1 MSDRA
6 IPNQAL
12 LDFSNRKLLSPV
24 PKKLY
29 ESAQV
34 YFSKKELDLL
44 QTAYNVA
51 FEAHKDQFRKEGS
64 AYITHPVAVAMIL
77 IELHLD
83 IETVCAGLMHDVL
96 EDSFI
101 KKSYLEKLFGKD
113 VVAIV
118 DGVSNLNK
126 LDFDSIEDRNA
137 NNLQKMALAMSKDI
151 RVIIVKLCDRLH
163 NMRTI
168 EFLPREKQI
177 RKSIETIDLYG
188 PIAIRIG
195 MQNIRIELED
205 LAFKC
210 IHPMR
215 ARMLE
220 SAIKQAVG
228 GRQRIISKLRKQ
240 FKYHLKNNDILA
252 TVQGRQKSLYSIY
265 RKIKHKKKP
274 FSEIL
279 DVYAFRVIVNS
290 VDDAYRSLGIIHNVH
305 KPIGKKFKDYIAIP
319 KSNGYQ
325 AIHTSLIALDGVP
338 IEVQI
343 QTKSMEIIA
352 ENGISAHWS
361 YKTKDNVTSES
372 MGAKKWIESFTDLNK
387 ASADTHEFVEAIKTD
402 LVYDEVYVFTP
413 AGRIVNLKSGSTPI
427 DLAYE
432 LHTDLGNHAVACKVN
447 RKYAPLNIRLENGQ
461 SIEII
466 TSDKQEVSPDWLNF
480 VVTSKA
486 RSSIRLALRN
496 QKISQSRK
504 AGKLMLESELKRGGV
519 TLDQYRGSK
528 MSRILEMIGVK
539 SLNELLTDLG
549 SGKKTGALVA
559 ERFFSG
565 LKIRK
570 NKNPK
575 LKAMVLSDHQ
585 IEGVSVIYAKCCMPI
600 HGDPITAHSDTDR
613 GIVIH
618 HARCR
623 QVAPHRS
630 HNISSR
636 YFPAMWGSDRK
647 ELHYIGHLK
656 IHAEDRPG
664 ILADIASV
672 FTKSNLNIVNIQ
684 SRDIDAMIIE
694 FVVEVE
700 VLNTDSLNKLMVKL
714 RSLRYVT
721 SCSRIVN
728 DTKTKNEKT
737 NFYK

>member
-6 IPNQAL
+6 IPNQVL

-29 ESAQV
+29 ESAKL

-64 AYITHPVAVAMIL
+64 AYITHPVAVASIL

-126 LDFDSIEDRNA
+126 LDFDSLEDRNA

-210 IHPMR
+210 MHPMR

-265 RKIKHKKKP
+265 RKIKNKKKP

-290 VDDAYRSLGIIHNVH
+290 VDDAYRSLGVIHNVH

-361 YKTKDNVTSES
+361 YKTKDNATSDS

-387 ASADTHEFVEAIKTD
+387 ASADTYEFVEAIKTD

-432 LHTDLGNHAVACKVN
+432 LHTDLGNHAVACRVN

-466 TSDKQEVSPDWLNF
+466 TSEKLEVSPDWLNF

-559 ERFFSG
+559 ERFFSA
-565 LKIRK
+565 LNIRK
-570 NKNPK
+570 NKNLK

-623 QVAPHRS
+623 QVVPHRS
-630 HNISSR
+630 HNVSSR
-636 YFPAMWGSDRK
+636 YFPAMWGSDSK
-647 ELHYIGHLK
+647 ELHYKAHVK
-656 IHAEDRPG
+656 IHAEDKPG

-694 FVVEVE
+694 FIVEVE

-714 RSLRYVT
+714 RSLRFVT

>member
-6 IPNQAL
+6 LSNQVL
-12 LDFSNRKLLSPV
+12 LDFSNRKLLSPI

-29 ESAQV
+29 VSAKS

-44 QTAYNVA
+44 HTAYNISK
-51 FEAHKDQFRKEGS
+51 EAHKDQFRKEGS
-64 AYITHPVAVAMIL
+64 PYITHPVAVASIL
-77 IELHLD
+77 IELNLD

-96 EDSFI
+96 EDSFF
-101 KKSYLEKLFGKD
+101 KKSYLEKLFGKEI
-113 VVAIV
+113 VGIV

-177 RKSIETIDLYG
+177 SKSRETLDLYG

-205 LAFKC
+205 LAFRC
-210 IHPMR
+210 MHPMR
-215 ARMLE
+215 ASMLE
-220 SAIKQAVG
+220 SAVKQAVG
-228 GRQRIISKLRKQ
+228 GRKKIISKLRKQ
-240 FKYHLKNNDILA
+240 FKHHLKHSNILA

-265 RKIKHKKKP
+265 RKIKNKKKP

-290 VDDAYRSLGIIHNVH
+290 VDDVYRSLGVIHNIH

-361 YKTKDNVTSES
+361 YKTKDKVSSES
-372 MGAKKWIESFTDLNK
+372 IGAKKWIESFTDLNK
-387 ASADTHEFVEAIKTD
+387 ASIDTHEFVEAIKTD
-402 LVYDEVYVFTP
+402 LIYDEVYVFTP
-413 AGRIVNLKSGSTPI
+413 AGMIVNLKAGSTPI

-432 LHTDLGNHAVACKVN
+432 LHTELGNKAIACKVN
-447 RKYAPLNIRLENGQ
+447 RRYAPLNIRLENGQ

-466 TSDKQEVSPDWLNF
+466 TSDDNAVSPEWLNF

-486 RSSIRLALRN
+486 RSSIRSALRQ

-504 AGKLMLESELKRGGV
+504 VGKFMLESELKRGGV
-519 TLDQYRGSK
+519 SLDQYRGSR
-528 MSRILEMIGVK
+528 MSRILEVLGVK

-559 ERFFSG
+559 ERFFSA
-565 LKIRK
+565 LRIKK
-570 NKNPK
+570 NKSIKIKPMI
-575 LKAMVLSDHQ
+575 LKNHQ
-585 IEGVSVIYAKCCMPI
+585 IEGVSVIYAKCCMPV

-618 HARCR
+618 HSRCR
-623 QVAPHRS
+623 QVFAHRS
-630 HNISSR
+630 HKFSPR
-636 YFPAMWGSDRK
+636 YFPAMWGINTK
-647 ELHYIGHLK
+647 ELHYKGHLK
-656 IHAEDRPG
+656 IHAEDKPG

-672 FTKSNLNIVNIQ
+672 FTRSNLNIVNIQ
-684 SRDIDAMIIE
+684 SRDIDSMIIE

-700 VLNTDSLNKLMVKL
+700 VLNTESLNKLMVKL
-714 RSLRYVT
+714 RTLRHVT

-728 DTKTKNEKT
+728 DAKSKNEKA
-737 NFYK
+737 NLYK

>member
-1 MSDRA
+1 MSDRVV
-6 IPNQAL
+6 PNQAL
-12 LDFSNRKLLSPV
+12 LDFSNRKLLSPI

-29 ESAQV
+29 ESAKA
-34 YFSKKELDLL
+34 YFPKKDLDLL

-64 AYITHPVAVAMIL
+64 AYITHPVAVASIL
-77 IELHLD
+77 IELNLD

-113 VVAIV
+113 IVAIV

-126 LDFDSIEDRNA
+126 LDFNSIEERNA

-177 RKSIETIDLYG
+177 RKSIETLELYG
-188 PIAIRIG
+188 PIAIRVG
-195 MQNIRIELED
+195 MQNIRVELED
-205 LAFKC
+205 LAFRC

-220 SAIKQAVG
+220 SAVKQAMG
-228 GRQRIISKLRKQ
+228 GRKRIISKLRKE
-240 FKYHLKNNDILA
+240 FKHHLKANDVTA
-252 TVQGRQKSLYSIY
+252 TVKGRQKSLSSIY
-265 RKIKHKKKP
+265 AKIKNKKKP

-290 VDDAYRSLGIIHNVH
+290 VDDVYRALGIIHNIC
-305 KPIGKKFKDYIAIP
+305 KPIGSRFKDYIAIP
-319 KSNGYQ
+319 KTNGYQ
-325 AIHTSLIALDGVP
+325 ALHTSLIALDGIP

-352 ENGISAHWS
+352 QNGIAAHWS
-361 YKTKDNVTSES
+361 YKTKDSVSS
-372 MGAKKWIESFTDLNK
+372 DLIGAKKWIESFVDLK
-387 ASADTHEFVEAIKTD
+387 EASKDSHEFVEAIKTD
-402 LVYDEVYVFTP
+402 LIYDEVYVFTP

-427 DLAYE
+427 DFAYE
-432 LHTDLGNHAVACKVN
+432 LHTDLGNKAIACKVN
-447 RKYAPLNIRLENGQ
+447 RKFAPLNIRLENGQ

-466 TSDKQEVSPDWLNF
+466 PSDKLEVSPDWLNF

-486 RSSIRLALRN
+486 RSSIRHALRQ
-496 QKISQSRK
+496 QKISQARK

-519 TLDQYRGSK
+519 TLDEYRGSRLSK
-528 MSRILEMIGVK
+528 VLEMIGAK
-539 SLNELLTDLG
+539 SLNELIIDLG

-559 ERFFSG
+559 ERFFSS
-565 LKIRK
+565 LNIKK
-570 NKNPK
+570 NKHSK

-585 IEGVSVIYAKCCMPI
+585 IEGVSVTYAKCCMPI
-600 HGDPITAHSDTDR
+600 YGDAITAHSDTDR

-618 HARCR
+618 HSRCR

-630 HNISSR
+630 HNLPSR
-636 YFPAMWGSDRK
+636 YFPAMWGSNSR
-647 ELHYIGHLK
+647 ELHYKGHVK
-656 IHAEDRPG
+656 IHSEDRPG
-664 ILADIASV
+664 ILAEIASV

-694 FVVEVE
+694 FIVEVE
-700 VLNTDSLNKLMVKL
+700 VLNTDSMNKLMVKL
-714 RSLRYVT
+714 RSLRHVT

-728 DTKTKNEKT
+728 DAKTKNEKT

>member
-6 IPNQAL
+6 LSNQVL
-12 LDFSNRKLLSPV
+12 LDFSNTKLLTPI

-29 ESAQV
+29 ESAKF

-44 QTAYNVA
+44 KTAYNVSH
-51 FEAHKDQFRKEGS
+51 EAHKDQFRKEGS
-64 AYITHPVAVAMIL
+64 PYITHPVAVASIL
-77 IELHLD
+77 IDLNLD
-83 IETVCAGLMHDVL
+83 VETVCAGLMHDVL

-113 VVAIV
+113 IVGIV

-177 RKSIETIDLYG
+177 RKSLETLDLYG

-205 LAFKC
+205 LAFRC
-210 IHPMR
+210 MHPMR
-215 ARMLE
+215 ASMLE
-220 SAIKQAVG
+220 SAVKRAVG
-228 GRQRIISKLRKQ
+228 GRKKIISKLRKQ
-240 FKYHLKNNDILA
+240 FKYHLKNNNILA

-265 RKIKHKKKP
+265 RKIKNKKKP

-290 VDDAYRSLGIIHNVH
+290 VDDAYRSLGVIHNIH

-319 KSNGYQ
+319 KLNGYQ

-361 YKTKDNVTSES
+361 YKTKDSVNSQS
-372 MGAKKWIESFTDLNK
+372 IGAKKWIESFTDLNK
-387 ASADTHEFVEAIKTD
+387 ASIDTHEFVEAIKTD

-413 AGRIVNLKSGSTPI
+413 AGMIVNLKAGSTPI

-432 LHTDLGNHAVACKVN
+432 LHTELGNKAIACKVN
-447 RKYAPLNIRLENGQ
+447 RRYAPLNIRLENGQ

-466 TSDKQEVSPDWLNF
+466 TSEENAVSPEWLNF

-486 RSSIRLALRN
+486 RSSIRSSLRQ

-504 AGKLMLESELKRGGV
+504 VGKLMLESELKRGGV
-519 TLDQYRGSK
+519 TLDQYRGSR
-528 MSRILEMIGVK
+528 MSKILEVIGVK
-539 SLNELLTDLG
+539 SLNELLTELG

-559 ERFFSG
+559 ERFFSA
-565 LKIRK
+565 LRKRK
-570 NKNPK
+570 NKS
-575 LKAMVLSDHQ
+575 LKIKPMILKDHQ

-600 HGDPITAHSDTDR
+600 YGDPITAHSDTDR

-618 HARCR
+618 HSRCR
-623 QVAPHRS
+623 QVIPHRS
-630 HNISSR
+630 HKVSPR
-636 YFPAMWGSDRK
+636 YFPAMWGTDSK
-647 ELHYIGHLK
+647 ELHYKGHLK

-672 FTKSNLNIVNIQ
+672 FTRSNLNIVNIQ
-684 SRDIDAMIIE
+684 SRDIDSMIIE

-700 VLNTDSLNKLMVKL
+700 VFNTESLNKLMVKL

-728 DTKTKNEKT
+728 DAKSKNEKA
-737 NFYK
+737 NLYK

>member
-1 MSDRA
+1 MSDRVVS
-6 IPNQAL
+6 NQAL

-29 ESAQV
+29 ESAKA
-34 YFSKKELDLL
+34 YFSKKDLDLL

-64 AYITHPVAVAMIL
+64 AYITHPVEVASIL

-101 KKSYLEKLFGKD
+101 KKSYLQKLFGKD
-113 VVAIV
+113 IVEIV

-126 LDFDSIEDRNA
+126 LDFNSIEDRNA

-177 RKSIETIDLYG
+177 RKSIETLELYG

-220 SAIKQAVG
+220 SAVKQTVG
-228 GRQRIISKLRKQ
+228 GRKRIIAKLRKQ
-240 FKYHLKNNDILA
+240 FKYHLKNNDITA
-252 TVQGRQKSLYSIY
+252 TVKGRQKSLSSIY
-265 RKIKHKKKP
+265 SKIKNKKKP

-290 VDDAYRSLGIIHNVH
+290 VDDVYRALGVIHNVH
-305 KPIGKKFKDYIAIP
+305 KPIGNRFKDYIAIP
-319 KSNGYQ
+319 KTNGYQ
-325 AIHTSLIALDGVP
+325 ALHTSLIALDGVP

-352 ENGISAHWS
+352 QNGISAHWS
-361 YKTKDNVTSES
+361 YKTKDTVSS
-372 MGAKKWIESFTDLNK
+372 DLIGAKKWIESFTALSE
-387 ASADTHEFVEAIKTD
+387 ASQDSHEFVESIKTD
-402 LVYDEVYVFTP
+402 LIYDEVYVFTP

-427 DLAYE
+427 DFAYE
-432 LHTDLGNHAVACKVN
+432 LHTDLGSKALACKVN
-447 RKYAPLNIRLENGQ
+447 RKFAPLNIRLENGQ

-466 TSDKQEVSPDWLNF
+466 TADKPEVSPDWLNF

-486 RSSIRLALRN
+486 RSSIRLALRQ
-496 QKISQSRK
+496 QKISQARK

-519 TLDQYRGSK
+519 TLDQYRGST

-549 SGKKTGALVA
+549 SGNKTGALVA

-565 LKIRK
+565 LNIKKSK
-570 NKNPK
+570 NSK

-630 HNISSR
+630 HNVPSR
-636 YFPAMWGSDRK
+636 YFPAMWGSNTR
-647 ELHYIGHLK
+647 ELHYKGHVK

-694 FVVEVE
+694 FVIEVE
-700 VLNTDSLNKLMVKL
+700 VLNADSINKLMLKL

-728 DTKTKNEKT
+728 DAKTKNEKT

>member
-1 MSDRA
+1 LSDRA
-6 IPNQAL
+6 IPNQVL

-29 ESAQV
+29 ESAKV

-64 AYITHPVAVAMIL
+64 AYITHPVAVASIL
-77 IELHLD
+77 IELNLD

-343 QTKSMEIIA
+343 QTKSMETIA

-432 LHTDLGNHAVACKVN
+432 LHTDLGNNAVACKVN

-549 SGKKTGALVA
+549 SGKKTGVLVA

-618 HARCR
+618 HSRCR

-636 YFPAMWGSDRK
+636 YFPAMWGSDSK
-647 ELHYIGHLK
+647 ELHYKGHVK

-700 VLNTDSLNKLMVKL
+700 VLNTDSLNKLNGKITL
-714 RSLRYVT
+714 IKIRYELF
-721 SCSRIVN
+721 
-728 DTKTKNEKT
+728 KNSKRHQ
-737 NFYK
+737 N

>member
-24 PKKLY
+24 PKNLY
-29 ESAQV
+29 ESARA

-64 AYITHPVAVAMIL
+64 AYITHPVAVASIL
-77 IELHLD
+77 IELNLD

-113 VVAIV
+113 IVAIV

-168 EFLPREKQI
+168 EFLSREKQI
-177 RKSIETIDLYG
+177 KKSIETLDLYG

-228 GRQRIISKLRKQ
+228 GRQKIISKLRKQ

-252 TVQGRQKSLYSIY
+252 TVQGRQKTLYSIY
-265 RKIKHKKKP
+265 RKIKNKKKP

-305 KPIGKKFKDYIAIP
+305 KPIENKFKDYIAIP

-361 YKTKDNVTSES
+361 YKTKDSVTSET

-432 LHTDLGNHAVACKVN
+432 LHTDLGNQAVACKVN

-559 ERFFSG
+559 ERFFSA
-565 LKIRK
+565 LKLRK

-575 LKAMVLSDHQ
+575 LKAMILSDHQ

-618 HARCR
+618 HSRCR
-623 QVAPHRS
+623 QVVPHRS
-630 HNISSR
+630 HKISSR
-636 YFPAMWGSDRK
+636 YFPAMWGSDSK
-647 ELHYIGHLK
+647 ELHYKGHVK

-672 FTKSNLNIVNIQ
+672 FTKSNLNIVNIL

-694 FVVEVE
+694 FIVEVE

>member
-1 MSDRA
+1 MSDRVVS
-6 IPNQAL
+6 NQAL
-12 LDFSNRKLLSPV
+12 LDFSNRNLLSPV

-29 ESAQV
+29 ESAKA
-34 YFSKKELDLL
+34 YFSKKDLDLL

-64 AYITHPVAVAMIL
+64 AYITHPVAVASIL
-77 IELHLD
+77 IELNLD

-113 VVAIV
+113 ILAIV

-126 LDFDSIEDRNA
+126 LDFNSIEERNA

-177 RKSIETIDLYG
+177 RKSIETLELYG
-188 PIAIRIG
+188 PIAIRVG
-195 MQNIRIELED
+195 MQNIRVELED
-205 LAFKC
+205 LAFRC

-220 SAIKQAVG
+220 SAVKQAMG
-228 GRQRIISKLRKQ
+228 GRKRIISKLRKE
-240 FKYHLKNNDILA
+240 FKHHLKANDVTA
-252 TVQGRQKSLYSIY
+252 TVKGRQKSLSSIY
-265 RKIKHKKKP
+265 AKIKNKKKP

-290 VDDAYRSLGIIHNVH
+290 VDDVYRALGIIHNIC
-305 KPIGKKFKDYIAIP
+305 KPIGNRFKDYIAIP
-319 KSNGYQ
+319 KTNGYQ
-325 AIHTSLIALDGVP
+325 ALHTSLIALDGIP

-352 ENGISAHWS
+352 QNGIAAHWS
-361 YKTKDNVTSES
+361 YKTKDSVSS
-372 MGAKKWIESFTDLNK
+372 DLIGAKKWIESFADLK
-387 ASADTHEFVEAIKTD
+387 EASKDSHEFVESIKTD
-402 LVYDEVYVFTP
+402 LIYDEVYVFTP

-427 DLAYE
+427 DFAYE
-432 LHTDLGNHAVACKVN
+432 LHTDLGNKAIACRVN
-447 RKYAPLNIRLENGQ
+447 RKFAPLNIRLENGQ

-466 TSDKQEVSPDWLNF
+466 TSDKVEVSPDWLNF

-486 RSSIRLALRN
+486 RSSIRYALRQ
-496 QKISQSRK
+496 QKISQARK

-519 TLDQYRGSK
+519 TLDEYRGSRL
-528 MSRILEMIGVK
+528 SRVLEMIGAK
-539 SLNELLTDLG
+539 SLNELIIDLG

-559 ERFFSG
+559 ERFFSS
-565 LKIRK
+565 LNIKK
-570 NKNPK
+570 NKHSK

-585 IEGVSVIYAKCCMPI
+585 IEGVSVTYAKCCMPI
-600 HGDPITAHSDTDR
+600 YGDPITAHSDTDR

-618 HARCR
+618 HSRCR

-630 HNISSR
+630 HNLPSR
-636 YFPAMWGSDRK
+636 YFPAMWGSNSR
-647 ELHYIGHLK
+647 ELHYKGHVK
-656 IHAEDRPG
+656 IHSEDRPG
-664 ILADIASV
+664 ILAEIASV

-694 FVVEVE
+694 FIVEVE
-700 VLNTDSLNKLMVKL
+700 VLNTDSMNKLMVKL
-714 RSLRYVT
+714 RSLRHVT

-728 DTKTKNEKT
+728 DAKTKNEKT

>member
-1 MSDRA
+1 MSDRVVS
-6 IPNQAL
+6 NQAL

-29 ESAQV
+29 ESAKA
-34 YFSKKELDLL
+34 YFSKKDLDLL

-64 AYITHPVAVAMIL
+64 AYITHPVEVASIL

-101 KKSYLEKLFGKD
+101 KKSYLQKLFGKD
-113 VVAIV
+113 IVEIV

-126 LDFDSIEDRNA
+126 LDFNSIEDRNA

-177 RKSIETIDLYG
+177 RKSIETLELYG

-220 SAIKQAVG
+220 SAVKQTVG
-228 GRQRIISKLRKQ
+228 GRKRIIAKLRKQ
-240 FKYHLKNNDILA
+240 FKYHLKNNDITA
-252 TVQGRQKSLYSIY
+252 TVKGRQKSLSSIY
-265 RKIKHKKKP
+265 SKIKNKKKP

-290 VDDAYRSLGIIHNVH
+290 VDDVYRALGVIHNVH
-305 KPIGKKFKDYIAIP
+305 KPIGNRFKDYIAIP
-319 KSNGYQ
+319 KTNGYQ
-325 AIHTSLIALDGVP
+325 ALHTSLIALDGVP

-352 ENGISAHWS
+352 QNGISAHWS
-361 YKTKDNVTSES
+361 YKTKDTVSS
-372 MGAKKWIESFTDLNK
+372 DLIGAKKWIESFTALSE
-387 ASADTHEFVEAIKTD
+387 ASQDSHEFVESIKTD
-402 LVYDEVYVFTP
+402 LIYDEVYVFTP

-427 DLAYE
+427 DFAYE
-432 LHTDLGNHAVACKVN
+432 LHTDLGSKALACKVN
-447 RKYAPLNIRLENGQ
+447 RKFAPLNIRLENGQ

-466 TSDKQEVSPDWLNF
+466 TSDKPEVSPDWLNF

-486 RSSIRLALRN
+486 RSSIRLALRQ
-496 QKISQSRK
+496 QKISQARK

-519 TLDQYRGSK
+519 TLDQYRGST

-549 SGKKTGALVA
+549 SGNKTGALVA

-565 LKIRK
+565 LNIKKSK
-570 NKNPK
+570 NSK

-630 HNISSR
+630 HNVPSR
-636 YFPAMWGSDRK
+636 YFPAMWGSNTR
-647 ELHYIGHLK
+647 ELHYKGHVK

-694 FVVEVE
+694 FVIEVE
-700 VLNTDSLNKLMVKL
+700 VLNADSINKLMLKL

-728 DTKTKNEKT
+728 DAKTKNEKT

>member
-6 IPNQAL
+6 IPNQVL
-12 LDFSNRKLLSPV
+12 LDFSDRKLLSPV
-24 PKKLY
+24 PKNLY
-29 ESAQV
+29 ESAKA
-34 YFSKKELDLL
+34 YFSKRELDLL

-64 AYITHPVAVAMIL
+64 AYITHPVEVASIL
-77 IELHLD
+77 IELNLD

-126 LDFDSIEDRNA
+126 LDFNSIEDRNA

-177 RKSIETIDLYG
+177 RKSIETLELYG

-220 SAIKQAVG
+220 SAVKQTVG
-228 GRQRIISKLRKQ
+228 GRKKIISKLRKQ
-240 FKYHLKNNDILA
+240 FKYHLKNNDITA
-252 TVQGRQKSLYSIY
+252 TVKGRQKSLSSIY
-265 RKIKHKKKP
+265 AKIKNKKKP

-279 DVYAFRVIVNS
+279 DVYAFRVVVNS
-290 VDDAYRSLGIIHNVH
+290 VDDVYRALGIIHNIH
-305 KPIGKKFKDYIAIP
+305 KPIGNRFKDYIAIP
-319 KSNGYQ
+319 KTNGYQ
-325 AIHTSLIALDGVP
+325 ALHTSLIALDGVP

-343 QTKSMEIIA
+343 QTMSMEIIA
-352 ENGISAHWS
+352 QNGIAAHWS
-361 YKTKDNVTSES
+361 YKTKDAINSDLI
-372 MGAKKWIESFTDLNK
+372 GAKKWIEGFSDLKK
-387 ASADTHEFVEAIKTD
+387 ASVDSHEFVDAIKTD

-413 AGRIVNLKSGSTPI
+413 AGKIVNLKSGSTPI
-427 DLAYE
+427 DFAYE
-432 LHTDLGNHAVACKVN
+432 LHTELGNKAVACKVN

-466 TSDKQEVSPDWLNF
+466 ASDKQEVSPDWLNF

-519 TLDQYRGSK
+519 SLDEYRGSR

-559 ERFFSG
+559 ERFFAG
-565 LKIRK
+565 LKLKK

-630 HNISSR
+630 QNVSSR
-636 YFPAMWGSDRK
+636 YFPAMWGSDSK
-647 ELHYIGHLK
+647 ELHYKGHVK

-694 FVVEVE
+694 FIVEVE
-700 VLNTDSLNKLMVKL
+700 VLNTDSMNQLMVKL

>member
-6 IPNQAL
+6 IPNQVL
-12 LDFSNRKLLSPV
+12 LDFSDRKLLSPV
-24 PKKLY
+24 PKNLY
-29 ESAQV
+29 ESAKA
-34 YFSKKELDLL
+34 YFSNRELDLL

-64 AYITHPVAVAMIL
+64 AYITHPVEVASIL
-77 IELHLD
+77 IELNLD

-126 LDFDSIEDRNA
+126 LDFNSIEDRNA

-177 RKSIETIDLYG
+177 RKSIETLELYG

-205 LAFKC
+205 LAFRC

-220 SAIKQAVG
+220 SAVKQTVG
-228 GRQRIISKLRKQ
+228 GRKKIISKLRKQ
-240 FKYHLKNNDILA
+240 FKYHLKNNDINA
-252 TVQGRQKSLYSIY
+252 TVKGRQKSLSSIY
-265 RKIKHKKKP
+265 AKIKNKKKP

-290 VDDAYRSLGIIHNVH
+290 VDDVYRALGIIHNIH
-305 KPIGKKFKDYIAIP
+305 KPIGNRFKDYIAIP
-319 KSNGYQ
+319 KTNGYQ
-325 AIHTSLIALDGVP
+325 ALHTSLIALDGVP

-343 QTKSMEIIA
+343 QTMSMELIA
-352 ENGISAHWS
+352 QNGIAAHWS
-361 YKTKDNVTSES
+361 YKTKDAVNSDLI
-372 MGAKKWIESFTDLNK
+372 GAKKWIEGFSDLEK
-387 ASADTHEFVEAIKTD
+387 ASVDSHEFVEAIKTD

-413 AGRIVNLKSGSTPI
+413 AGKIVNLKSGSTPI
-427 DLAYE
+427 DFAYE
-432 LHTDLGNHAVACKVN
+432 LHTELGNKAVACKVN

-466 TSDKQEVSPDWLNF
+466 ASEKQEVSPDWLNF

-519 TLDQYRGSK
+519 SLDEYRGSR
-528 MSRILEMIGVK
+528 MSRILEMIGVN

-636 YFPAMWGSDRK
+636 YFPAMWGSDSK
-647 ELHYIGHLK
+647 ELHYKGHVK

>member
-1 MSDRA
+1 LSDRA
-6 IPNQAL
+6 IPNQVL

-29 ESAQV
+29 ESAKV

-51 FEAHKDQFRKEGS
+51 FQAHKDQFRKEGS
-64 AYITHPVAVAMIL
+64 AYITHPVAVASIL
-77 IELHLD
+77 IELNLD

-343 QTKSMEIIA
+343 QTKSMETIA

-432 LHTDLGNHAVACKVN
+432 LHTDLGNNAVACKVN

-549 SGKKTGALVA
+549 SGKKTGVLVA

-618 HARCR
+618 HSRCR

-636 YFPAMWGSDRK
+636 YFPAMWGSDSK
-647 ELHYIGHLK
+647 ELHYKGHVK

-664 ILADIASV
+664 ILADIASA

>member
-1 MSDRA
+1 LSERA
-6 IPNQAL
+6 VSNQAL

-29 ESAQV
+29 ESAKA
-34 YFSKKELDLL
+34 YFSRKDLDLL

-64 AYITHPVAVAMIL
+64 AYITHPVEVASIL

-113 VVAIV
+113 IVAIV

-177 RKSIETIDLYG
+177 RKSIETMELYG

-220 SAIKQAVG
+220 SAVKQTVG
-228 GRQRIISKLRKQ
+228 GRKRIISKVRKQ
-240 FKYHLKNNDILA
+240 FKYHLKNNDITA
-252 TVQGRQKSLYSIY
+252 TVKGRQKSLSSIY
-265 RKIKHKKKP
+265 SKIKNKKKP

-290 VDDAYRSLGIIHNVH
+290 VDDVYRALGIIHNIH
-305 KPIGKKFKDYIAIP
+305 KPIGSRFKDYIAIP
-319 KSNGYQ
+319 KTNGYQ
-325 AIHTSLIALDGVP
+325 ALHTSLIALDGVP

-343 QTKSMEIIA
+343 QTMSMEIIA
-352 ENGISAHWS
+352 QNGIAAHWS
-361 YKTKDNVTSES
+361 YKTKDAVNSDLI
-372 MGAKKWIESFTDLNK
+372 GAKKWIEGFSDLKK
-387 ASADTHEFVEAIKTD
+387 ASVDSHEFVEAIKTD

-413 AGRIVNLKSGSTPI
+413 AGKIVNLKSGSTPI
-427 DLAYE
+427 DFAYE
-432 LHTDLGNHAVACKVN
+432 LHTELGNKAVACKVN

-466 TSDKQEVSPDWLNF
+466 ASDKQEVSPDWLNF
-480 VVTSKA
+480 VVSSKA

-519 TLDQYRGSK
+519 SLNEYRGSR
-528 MSRILEMIGVK
+528 MSRILELIGVK

-559 ERFFSG
+559 ERFFAA
-565 LKIRK
+565 LKIKK

-630 HNISSR
+630 QNISPR
-636 YFPAMWGSDRK
+636 YFPAMWGSDSK
-647 ELHYIGHLK
+647 ELHYKGHVK

-694 FVVEVE
+694 FIVEVE
-700 VLNTDSLNKLMVKL
+700 VLNTDSMNQLMVKL

>member
-24 PKKLY
+24 PKNLY
-29 ESAQV
+29 ESARA

-64 AYITHPVAVAMIL
+64 AYITHPVAVASIL
-77 IELHLD
+77 IELNLD

-113 VVAIV
+113 IVAIV

-177 RKSIETIDLYG
+177 KKSIETLDLYG

-252 TVQGRQKSLYSIY
+252 TVQGRQKTLYSIY
-265 RKIKHKKKP
+265 RKIKNKKKP

-305 KPIGKKFKDYIAIP
+305 KPIENKFKDYIAIP

-361 YKTKDNVTSES
+361 YKTKDSETSET

-432 LHTDLGNHAVACKVN
+432 LHTDLGNQAIACKVN

-559 ERFFSG
+559 ERFFSA
-565 LKIRK
+565 LKLRK

-575 LKAMVLSDHQ
+575 LKAMILSDHQ

-618 HARCR
+618 HSRCR

-630 HNISSR
+630 HKISSR
-636 YFPAMWGSDRK
+636 YFPAMWGSDSK
-647 ELHYIGHLK
+647 ELHYKGHVK

-672 FTKSNLNIVNIQ
+672 FTKSNLNIVNIL

-700 VLNTDSLNKLMVKL
+700 VMNTDSLNKLMVKL

>member
-6 IPNQAL
+6 IPNQVL

-29 ESAQV
+29 ESAKV
-34 YFSKKELDLL
+34 YFTNKELDLL

-51 FEAHKDQFRKEGS
+51 FEAHKDQLRKEGS
-64 AYITHPVAVAMIL
+64 AYITHPVEAASIL
-77 IELHLD
+77 IELNLD

-126 LDFDSIEDRNA
+126 LDFNSIEDRNA

-177 RKSIETIDLYG
+177 RKSIETLELYG

-205 LAFKC
+205 LAFRC

-220 SAIKQAVG
+220 SAVKQTVG
-228 GRQRIISKLRKQ
+228 GRKKIISKLRKQ
-240 FKYHLKNNDILA
+240 FKYHLKNNDINA
-252 TVQGRQKSLYSIY
+252 TVKGRQKSLSSIY
-265 RKIKHKKKP
+265 AKIKNKKKP

-290 VDDAYRSLGIIHNVH
+290 VDDVYRALGIIHNIH
-305 KPIGKKFKDYIAIP
+305 KPIGNRFKDYIAIP
-319 KSNGYQ
+319 KTNGYQ
-325 AIHTSLIALDGVP
+325 ALHTSLIALDGVP

-343 QTKSMEIIA
+343 QTMSMELIA
-352 ENGISAHWS
+352 QNGIAAHWS
-361 YKTKDNVTSES
+361 YKTKDAVNSDLI
-372 MGAKKWIESFTDLNK
+372 GAKKWIEGFSDLEK
-387 ASADTHEFVEAIKTD
+387 ASIDSHEFVEAIKTD

-413 AGRIVNLKSGSTPI
+413 AGKIVNLKSGSTPI
-427 DLAYE
+427 DFAYE
-432 LHTDLGNHAVACKVN
+432 LHTELGNKAVACKVN

-466 TSDKQEVSPDWLNF
+466 ASEKQEVSPDWLNF

-519 TLDQYRGSK
+519 SLDEYRGSR
-528 MSRILEMIGVK
+528 MSRILEMIGVN

-636 YFPAMWGSDRK
+636 YFPAMWGSDSK
-647 ELHYIGHLK
+647 ELHYKGHVK

-684 SRDIDAMIIE
+684 SRDIDSMIIE

>member
-1 MSDRA
+1 LSDRVVS
-6 IPNQAL
+6 NQAL

-29 ESAQV
+29 ESAKA
-34 YFSKKELDLL
+34 YFSKKDLDLL

-64 AYITHPVAVAMIL
+64 AYITHPVEVASIL

-101 KKSYLEKLFGKD
+101 KKSYLQKLFGKD
-113 VVAIV
+113 IVEIV

-126 LDFDSIEDRNA
+126 LDFNSIEDRNA

-177 RKSIETIDLYG
+177 RKSIETLELYG

-220 SAIKQAVG
+220 SAVKQTVG
-228 GRQRIISKLRKQ
+228 GRKRIISKLRKQ
-240 FKYHLKNNDILA
+240 FKYYLKNNDITA
-252 TVQGRQKSLYSIY
+252 TVKGRQKSLSSIY
-265 RKIKHKKKP
+265 SKIKNKKKP

-290 VDDAYRSLGIIHNVH
+290 VDDVYRALGVIHNVH
-305 KPIGKKFKDYIAIP
+305 KPIGNRFKDYIAIP
-319 KSNGYQ
+319 KTNGYQ
-325 AIHTSLIALDGVP
+325 ALHTSLIALDGVP

-352 ENGISAHWS
+352 QNGISAHWS
-361 YKTKDNVTSES
+361 YKTKDTVSS
-372 MGAKKWIESFTDLNK
+372 DLIGAKKWIESFTALSE
-387 ASADTHEFVEAIKTD
+387 ASQDSHEFVESIKTD
-402 LVYDEVYVFTP
+402 LIYDEVYVFTP

-427 DLAYE
+427 DFAYE
-432 LHTDLGNHAVACKVN
+432 LHTDLGSKALACKVN
-447 RKYAPLNIRLENGQ
+447 RKFAPLNIRLENGQ

-466 TSDKQEVSPDWLNF
+466 TSDKPEVSPDWLNF

-486 RSSIRLALRN
+486 RSSIRLALRQ
-496 QKISQSRK
+496 QKISQARK

-519 TLDQYRGSK
+519 TLDQYRGST

-549 SGKKTGALVA
+549 SGNKTGALVA

-565 LKIRK
+565 LNIKKSK
-570 NKNPK
+570 NSK

-630 HNISSR
+630 HNVPSR
-636 YFPAMWGSDRK
+636 YFPAMWGSNTR
-647 ELHYIGHLK
+647 ELHYKGHVK

-694 FVVEVE
+694 FVIEVE
-700 VLNTDSLNKLMVKL
+700 VLNADSINKLMLKL

-728 DTKTKNEKT
+728 DAKTKNEKT

>member
-1 MSDRA
+1 MSDRV
-6 IPNQAL
+6 IPNQVL
-12 LDFSNRKLLSPV
+12 LDFSDRKLLSPV
-24 PKKLY
+24 PKNLY
-29 ESAQV
+29 ESAKA
-34 YFSKKELDLL
+34 YFSKRELDLL

-64 AYITHPVAVAMIL
+64 AYITHPVEVASIL
-77 IELHLD
+77 IELNLD

-126 LDFDSIEDRNA
+126 LDFNSIEDRNA

-177 RKSIETIDLYG
+177 RKSIETLELYG

-220 SAIKQAVG
+220 SAVKQTVG
-228 GRQRIISKLRKQ
+228 GRKKIISKLRKQ
-240 FKYHLKNNDILA
+240 FKYHLKNNDITA
-252 TVQGRQKSLYSIY
+252 TVKGRQKSLSSIY
-265 RKIKHKKKP
+265 AKIKNKKKP

-290 VDDAYRSLGIIHNVH
+290 VDDVYRALGIIHNIH
-305 KPIGKKFKDYIAIP
+305 KPIGNRFKDYIAIP
-319 KSNGYQ
+319 KTNGYQ
-325 AIHTSLIALDGVP
+325 ALHTSLIALDGVP

-343 QTKSMEIIA
+343 QTMSMEIIA
-352 ENGISAHWS
+352 QNGIAAHWS
-361 YKTKDNVTSES
+361 YKTKNAVNSDLI
-372 MGAKKWIESFTDLNK
+372 GAKKWIEGFSDLKK
-387 ASADTHEFVEAIKTD
+387 ASVDSHEFVEAIKTD

-413 AGRIVNLKSGSTPI
+413 AGKIVNLKSGSTPI
-427 DLAYE
+427 DFAYE
-432 LHTDLGNHAVACKVN
+432 LHTELGNKAVACKVN

-466 TSDKQEVSPDWLNF
+466 ASDKQEVSPDWLNF

-519 TLDQYRGSK
+519 SLDEYRGSR

-559 ERFFSG
+559 ERFFAG
-565 LKIRK
+565 LKIKK
-570 NKNPK
+570 NNNPK
-575 LKAMVLSDHQ
+575 LKAMVLSDHL

-630 HNISSR
+630 QNISSR
-636 YFPAMWGSDRK
+636 YFPAMWGSDSK
-647 ELHYIGHLK
+647 ELHYKGHIK

-694 FVVEVE
+694 FIVEVE
-700 VLNTDSLNKLMVKL
+700 VLNTDSINQLMLKL

>member
-29 ESAQV
+29 ESAKL

-64 AYITHPVAVAMIL
+64 AYITHPVAVASIL

-126 LDFDSIEDRNA
+126 LDFDSLEDRNA

-210 IHPMR
+210 MHPMR

-265 RKIKHKKKP
+265 RKIKNKKKP

-290 VDDAYRSLGIIHNVH
+290 VDDAYRSLGVIHNVH

-361 YKTKDNVTSES
+361 YKTKDNATSDS
-372 MGAKKWIESFTDLNK
+372 IGAKKWIESFTDLNK

-432 LHTDLGNHAVACKVN
+432 LHTDLGNHAVACRVN

-466 TSDKQEVSPDWLNF
+466 TSEKLEVSPDWLNF

-559 ERFFSG
+559 ERFFSA
-565 LKIRK
+565 LNIRK
-570 NKNPK
+570 NKNLK

-623 QVAPHRS
+623 QVVPHRS
-630 HNISSR
+630 HNVSSR
-636 YFPAMWGSDRK
+636 YFPAMWGSDSK
-647 ELHYIGHLK
+647 ELHYKAHVK
-656 IHAEDRPG
+656 IHAEDKPG

-694 FVVEVE
+694 FIVEVE

-714 RSLRYVT
+714 RSLRFVT

>member
-1 MSDRA
+1 LSDRA
-6 IPNQAL
+6 IPNQVL
-12 LDFSNRKLLSPV
+12 LDFSDRKLLSPV

-29 ESAQV
+29 QSAKI

-51 FEAHKDQFRKEGS
+51 FEAHKDQFRKEGT
-64 AYITHPVAVAMIL
+64 AYITHPVAVATTL

-101 KKSYLEKLFGKD
+101 KKSYLEKLFGKNI
-113 VVAIV
+113 VAIV

-177 RKSIETIDLYG
+177 RKSIETLDLYG

-195 MQNIRIELED
+195 MQNIRVELED

-220 SAIKQAVG
+220 SAIKQAIG
-228 GRQRIISKLRKQ
+228 GKQRIISKLRKQ

-265 RKIKHKKKP
+265 RKIKNKKKP

-290 VDDAYRSLGIIHNVH
+290 VDDAYRSLGVIHNVH

-361 YKTKDNVTSES
+361 YKTKDSVTSES
-372 MGAKKWIESFTDLNK
+372 IGAKKWIESFTDLNK
-387 ASADTHEFVEAIKTD
+387 ASVDSHEFVEAIKTD

-432 LHTDLGNHAVACKVN
+432 LHTELGNKAVACKVN

-496 QKISQSRK
+496 QKTSQSRK

-559 ERFFSG
+559 ERFFTG
-565 LKIRK
+565 LKIKK
-570 NKNPK
+570 NKNSK
-575 LKAMVLSDHQ
+575 LKAMILSDHQ

-630 HNISSR
+630 HNVSSR
-636 YFPAMWGSDRK
+636 YFPAMWGSDSK
-647 ELHYIGHLK
+647 ELHYKGHVK

-694 FVVEVE
+694 FIVEVE
-700 VLNTDSLNKLMVKL
+700 VLNTNSLNKLMVKL

>member
-1 MSDRA
+1 
-6 IPNQAL
+6 
-12 LDFSNRKLLSPV
+12 
-24 PKKLY
+24 
-29 ESAQV
+29 
-34 YFSKKELDLL
+34 
-44 QTAYNVA
+44 
-51 FEAHKDQFRKEGS
+51 
-64 AYITHPVAVAMIL
+64 
-77 IELHLD
+77 
-83 IETVCAGLMHDVL
+83 
-96 EDSFI
+96 
-101 KKSYLEKLFGKD
+101 
-113 VVAIV
+113 
-118 DGVSNLNK
+118 
-126 LDFDSIEDRNA
+126 
-137 NNLQKMALAMSKDI
+137 MALAMSKDI

-177 RKSIETIDLYG
+177 RKSIETMELYG

-220 SAIKQAVG
+220 SAVKQTVG
-228 GRQRIISKLRKQ
+228 GRKRIISKLRKQ
-240 FKYHLKNNDILA
+240 FKYHLKNNDITA
-252 TVQGRQKSLYSIY
+252 TVKGRQKSLSSIY
-265 RKIKHKKKP
+265 SKIKNKKKP

-290 VDDAYRSLGIIHNVH
+290 VDDVYRALGVIHNVH
-305 KPIGKKFKDYIAIP
+305 KPIGNRFKDYIAIP
-319 KSNGYQ
+319 KTNGYQ

-352 ENGISAHWS
+352 QNGISAHWS
-361 YKTKDNVTSES
+361 YKTKDSVSS
-372 MGAKKWIESFTDLNK
+372 DLIGAKKWIESFTALSE
-387 ASADTHEFVEAIKTD
+387 ASKDSHEFVESIKTD
-402 LVYDEVYVFTP
+402 LIYDEVYVFTP

-432 LHTDLGNHAVACKVN
+432 LHTDLGNKAIACKVN
-447 RKYAPLNIRLENGQ
+447 RKFAPLNIRLENGQ

-466 TSDKQEVSPDWLNF
+466 TSDKLEVSPDWLNF

-486 RSSIRLALRN
+486 RSSIRLALRQ
-496 QKISQSRK
+496 QKISQARK
-504 AGKLMLESELKRGGV
+504 AGKLVLESELKRGGV
-519 TLDQYRGSK
+519 SLDQYRGST

-565 LKIRK
+565 LNIKK
-570 NKNPK
+570 NKNSK
-575 LKAMVLSDHQ
+575 LKAMVLSNHQ

-630 HNISSR
+630 HKIPSR
-636 YFPAMWGSDRK
+636 YFPAMWGSNSR
-647 ELHYIGHLK
+647 ELHYKGHVK

-694 FVVEVE
+694 FVIEVE
-700 VLNTDSLNKLMVKL
+700 VLNADSINKLMVKL

-728 DTKTKNEKT
+728 DAKTKNEKT

>member
-1 MSDRA
+1 LSDRA
-6 IPNQAL
+6 IPNQVL

-29 ESAQV
+29 ESAKV
-34 YFSKKELDLL
+34 YLSKKELDLL

-64 AYITHPVAVAMIL
+64 AYITHPVAVASIL
-77 IELHLD
+77 IELNLD

-343 QTKSMEIIA
+343 QTKSMETIA

-432 LHTDLGNHAVACKVN
+432 LHTDLGNNAVACKVN

-549 SGKKTGALVA
+549 SGKKTGVLVA

-618 HARCR
+618 HSRCR

-636 YFPAMWGSDRK
+636 YFPAMWGSDSK
-647 ELHYIGHLK
+647 ELHYKGHVK

>member
-6 IPNQAL
+6 IPNQVL

-29 ESAQV
+29 ESAKL

-64 AYITHPVAVAMIL
+64 AYITHPVAVASIL

-126 LDFDSIEDRNA
+126 LDFDSLEDRNA

-210 IHPMR
+210 MHPMR

-265 RKIKHKKKP
+265 RKIKNKKKP

-290 VDDAYRSLGIIHNVH
+290 VDDAYRSLGVIHNVH

-361 YKTKDNVTSES
+361 YKTKDKVTSDS

-432 LHTDLGNHAVACKVN
+432 LHTDLGNHAVACRVN

-466 TSDKQEVSPDWLNF
+466 TSEKQEVSPDWLNF

-539 SLNELLTDLG
+539 SLNELLIDLG

-559 ERFFSG
+559 ERFFSA
-565 LKIRK
+565 LNIRK
-570 NKNPK
+570 NKNLK

-630 HNISSR
+630 HNVSSR
-636 YFPAMWGSDRK
+636 YFPAMWGSDSK
-647 ELHYIGHLK
+647 ELHYKAHVK
-656 IHAEDRPG
+656 IHAEDKPG

-694 FVVEVE
+694 FIVEVE
-700 VLNTDSLNKLMVKL
+700 VLNTDSLNKLMIKL
-714 RSLRYVT
+714 RSLRFVT
-721 SCSRIVN
+721 SCTRIVN
-728 DTKTKNEKT
+728 DAKTKNEKN

>member
-1 MSDRA
+1 LSERA
-6 IPNQAL
+6 VSNQAL

-29 ESAQV
+29 ESAKA
-34 YFSKKELDLL
+34 YFSRKDLDLL

-64 AYITHPVAVAMIL
+64 AYITHPIEVASIL

-113 VVAIV
+113 IVAIV

-177 RKSIETIDLYG
+177 RKSIETMELYG

-220 SAIKQAVG
+220 SAVKQTVG
-228 GRQRIISKLRKQ
+228 GRKRIISKVRKQ
-240 FKYHLKNNDILA
+240 FKYHLKNNDITA
-252 TVQGRQKSLYSIY
+252 TVKGRQKSLSSIY
-265 RKIKHKKKP
+265 SKIKNKKKP

-290 VDDAYRSLGIIHNVH
+290 VDDVYRALGIIHNIH
-305 KPIGKKFKDYIAIP
+305 KPIGSRFKDYIAIP
-319 KSNGYQ
+319 KTNGYQ
-325 AIHTSLIALDGVP
+325 ALHTSLIALDGVP

-343 QTKSMEIIA
+343 QTMSMEIIA
-352 ENGISAHWS
+352 QNGIAAHWS
-361 YKTKDNVTSES
+361 YKTKDAVNSDLI
-372 MGAKKWIESFTDLNK
+372 GAKKWIEGFSDLKK
-387 ASADTHEFVEAIKTD
+387 ASVDSHEFVEAIKTD

-413 AGRIVNLKSGSTPI
+413 AGKIVNLKSGSTPI
-427 DLAYE
+427 DFAYE
-432 LHTDLGNHAVACKVN
+432 LHTELGNKAVACKVN

-466 TSDKQEVSPDWLNF
+466 ASDKQEVSPDWLNF
-480 VVTSKA
+480 VVSSKA

-519 TLDQYRGSK
+519 SLNEYRGSR
-528 MSRILEMIGVK
+528 MSRILELIGVK

-559 ERFFSG
+559 ERFFAA
-565 LKIRK
+565 LKIKK

-630 HNISSR
+630 QNISPR
-636 YFPAMWGSDRK
+636 YFPAMWGSDSK
-647 ELHYIGHLK
+647 ELHYKGHVK

-694 FVVEVE
+694 FIVEVE
-700 VLNTDSLNKLMVKL
+700 VLNTDSMNQLMVKL

>member
-1 MSDRA
+1 LSDRVVS
-6 IPNQAL
+6 NQAL

-29 ESAQV
+29 ESAKA
-34 YFSKKELDLL
+34 YFSKKDLDLL

-64 AYITHPVAVAMIL
+64 AYITHPVEVASIL

-101 KKSYLEKLFGKD
+101 KKSYLQKLFGKD
-113 VVAIV
+113 IVEIV

-126 LDFDSIEDRNA
+126 LDFNSIEDRNA

-177 RKSIETIDLYG
+177 RKSIETLELYG

-220 SAIKQAVG
+220 SAVKQTVG
-228 GRQRIISKLRKQ
+228 GRKRIIAKLRKQ
-240 FKYHLKNNDILA
+240 FKYHLKNNDITA
-252 TVQGRQKSLYSIY
+252 TVKGRQKSLSSIY
-265 RKIKHKKKP
+265 SKIKNKKKP

-290 VDDAYRSLGIIHNVH
+290 VDDVYRALGVIHNVH
-305 KPIGKKFKDYIAIP
+305 KPIGNRFKDYIAIP
-319 KSNGYQ
+319 KTNGYQ
-325 AIHTSLIALDGVP
+325 ALHTSLIALDGVP

-352 ENGISAHWS
+352 QNGISAHWS
-361 YKTKDNVTSES
+361 YKTKDTVSS
-372 MGAKKWIESFTDLNK
+372 DLIGAKKWIESFTALSE
-387 ASADTHEFVEAIKTD
+387 ASQDSHEFVESIKTD
-402 LVYDEVYVFTP
+402 LIYDEVYVFTP

-427 DLAYE
+427 DFAYE
-432 LHTDLGNHAVACKVN
+432 LHTDLGSKALACKVN
-447 RKYAPLNIRLENGQ
+447 RKFAPLNIRLENGQ

-466 TSDKQEVSPDWLNF
+466 TSDKPEVSPDWLNF

-486 RSSIRLALRN
+486 RSSIRLALRQ
-496 QKISQSRK
+496 QKISQARK

-519 TLDQYRGSK
+519 TLDQYRGST

-539 SLNELLTDLG
+539 
-549 SGKKTGALVA
+549 
-559 ERFFSG
+559 
-565 LKIRK
+565 
-570 NKNPK
+570 
-575 LKAMVLSDHQ
+575 H
-585 IEGVSVIYAKCCMPI
+585 
-600 HGDPITAHSDTDR
+600 
-613 GIVIH
+613 
-618 HARCR
+618 
-623 QVAPHRS
+623 
-630 HNISSR
+630 
-636 YFPAMWGSDRK
+636 
-647 ELHYIGHLK
+647 
-656 IHAEDRPG
+656 
-664 ILADIASV
+664 
-672 FTKSNLNIVNIQ
+672 
-684 SRDIDAMIIE
+684 
-694 FVVEVE
+694 
-700 VLNTDSLNKLMVKL
+700 
-714 RSLRYVT
+714 
-721 SCSRIVN
+721 
-728 DTKTKNEKT
+728 
-737 NFYK
+737 

>member
-1 MSDRA
+1 LSDRA
-6 IPNQAL
+6 IPNQVL

-29 ESAQV
+29 QSAKV

-64 AYITHPVAVAMIL
+64 AYITHPVAVASIL

-83 IETVCAGLMHDVL
+83 VETVCAGLMHDVL

-163 NMRTI
+163 NMRTV

-228 GRQRIISKLRKQ
+228 GRQRIIYKLRKQ

-252 TVQGRQKSLYSIY
+252 TVQGRQKSLYSTY
-265 RKIKHKKKP
+265 RKIKNKKKP

-290 VDDAYRSLGIIHNVH
+290 VDDAYRSLGVIHNVH

-361 YKTKDNVTSES
+361 YKTKDAVTSES

-387 ASADTHEFVEAIKTD
+387 ASVDSHEFVEAIKTD

-432 LHTDLGNHAVACKVN
+432 LHTELGNKAVACKVN

-496 QKISQSRK
+496 QKTSQSRK

-559 ERFFSG
+559 ERFFAG
-565 LKIRK
+565 LKVKK
-570 NKNPK
+570 NKNSTF
-575 LKAMVLSDHQ
+575 KAMILSDHQ

-630 HNISSR
+630 HHVSSR
-636 YFPAMWGSDRK
+636 HFPAMWGSDSK
-647 ELHYIGHLK
+647 ELHYKGHVK

-694 FVVEVE
+694 FIVEVE
-700 VLNTDSLNKLMVKL
+700 VLNTNSLNKLMVKL

>member
-1 MSDRA
+1 MVSS
-6 IPNQAL
+6 QAL

-29 ESAQV
+29 ESAKV
-34 YFSKKELDLL
+34 YFSKKDLDLL

-64 AYITHPVAVAMIL
+64 AYITHPVAVASIL

-126 LDFDSIEDRNA
+126 LDFDSLEDRNA

-210 IHPMR
+210 MHPMR

-265 RKIKHKKKP
+265 RKIKNKKKP

-290 VDDAYRSLGIIHNVH
+290 VDDAYRSLGVIHNVH

-361 YKTKDNVTSES
+361 YKTKDNVTSDS

-432 LHTDLGNHAVACKVN
+432 LHTDLGNHAVACRVN

-466 TSDKQEVSPDWLNF
+466 TSEKQEVSPDWLNF

-539 SLNELLTDLG
+539 SLNELLIDLG

-559 ERFFSG
+559 ERFFSA
-565 LKIRK
+565 LNIRK
-570 NKNPK
+570 NKNLK

-630 HNISSR
+630 HNVSSR
-636 YFPAMWGSDRK
+636 YFPSMWGSDSK
-647 ELHYIGHLK
+647 ELHYKAHVK
-656 IHAEDRPG
+656 IHAEDKPG

-672 FTKSNLNIVNIQ
+672 FTKSNLNIVNIH

-694 FVVEVE
+694 FIVEVE
-700 VLNTDSLNKLMVKL
+700 VLNTDSLNKLMIKL
-714 RSLRYVT
+714 RSLRFVT
-721 SCSRIVN
+721 SCTRIVN
-728 DTKTKNEKT
+728 DAKTKNEKN

>member
-1 MSDRA
+1 LSDRVVS
-6 IPNQAL
+6 NQAL

-29 ESAQV
+29 ESAKA
-34 YFSKKELDLL
+34 YFSKKDLDLL

-64 AYITHPVAVAMIL
+64 AYITHPVEVASIL

-101 KKSYLEKLFGKD
+101 KKSYLQKLFGKD
-113 VVAIV
+113 IVEIV

-126 LDFDSIEDRNA
+126 LDFNSIEDRNA

-177 RKSIETIDLYG
+177 RKSIETLELYG

-220 SAIKQAVG
+220 SAVKQTVG
-228 GRQRIISKLRKQ
+228 GRKRIIAKLRKQ
-240 FKYHLKNNDILA
+240 FKYHLKNNDITA
-252 TVQGRQKSLYSIY
+252 TVKGRQKSLSSIY
-265 RKIKHKKKP
+265 SKIKNKKKP

-290 VDDAYRSLGIIHNVH
+290 VDDVYRALGVIHNVH
-305 KPIGKKFKDYIAIP
+305 KPIGNRFKDYIAIP
-319 KSNGYQ
+319 KTNGYQ
-325 AIHTSLIALDGVP
+325 ALHTSLIALDGVP

-352 ENGISAHWS
+352 QNGISAHWS
-361 YKTKDNVTSES
+361 YKTKDTVSS
-372 MGAKKWIESFTDLNK
+372 DLIGAKKWIESFTALSE
-387 ASADTHEFVEAIKTD
+387 ASQDSHEFVESIKTD
-402 LVYDEVYVFTP
+402 LIYDVVYVFTP

-427 DLAYE
+427 DFAYE
-432 LHTDLGNHAVACKVN
+432 LHTDLGSKALACKVN
-447 RKYAPLNIRLENGQ
+447 RKFAPLNIRLENGQ

-466 TSDKQEVSPDWLNF
+466 TSDKPEVSPDWLNF

-486 RSSIRLALRN
+486 RSSIRLALRQ
-496 QKISQSRK
+496 QKISQARK

-519 TLDQYRGSK
+519 TLDQYRGST

-549 SGKKTGALVA
+549 SGNKTGALVA

-565 LKIRK
+565 LNIKKSK
-570 NKNPK
+570 NSK

-630 HNISSR
+630 HNVPSR
-636 YFPAMWGSDRK
+636 YFPAMWGSNTR
-647 ELHYIGHLK
+647 ELHYKGHVK

-694 FVVEVE
+694 FVIEVE
-700 VLNTDSLNKLMVKL
+700 VLNADSINKLMLKL

-728 DTKTKNEKT
+728 DAKTKNEKT

>member
-24 PKKLY
+24 PKNLY
-29 ESAQV
+29 ESARA

-64 AYITHPVAVAMIL
+64 AYITHPVAVASIL
-77 IELHLD
+77 IELNLD

-113 VVAIV
+113 IVAIV

-126 LDFDSIEDRNA
+126 LNFNSIEDRNA

-177 RKSIETIDLYG
+177 KKSIETLDLYG

-252 TVQGRQKSLYSIY
+252 TVQGRQKTLYSIY
-265 RKIKHKKKP
+265 RKIKNKKKP

-305 KPIGKKFKDYIAIP
+305 KPIENKFKDYIAIP

-361 YKTKDNVTSES
+361 YKTKDSVTSES

-432 LHTDLGNHAVACKVN
+432 LHTDLGNQAVACKVN

-559 ERFFSG
+559 ERFFSA
-565 LKIRK
+565 LKLRK

-575 LKAMVLSDHQ
+575 LKAMILSDHQ

-618 HARCR
+618 HSRCR

-630 HNISSR
+630 HKISSR
-636 YFPAMWGSDRK
+636 YFPAMWGSDSK
-647 ELHYIGHLK
+647 ELHYKGHVK

-672 FTKSNLNIVNIQ
+672 FTKSNLNIVNIL

-700 VLNTDSLNKLMVKL
+700 VMNTDSLNKLMVKL